1 MKKLIRIWL
10 LLIPAMWVF
19 YIGVAFLVCKAL
31 GHNFDLLEKGISAAI
46 FLVIFSLGQWMGYSY
61 SIFPRI
67 KYLENDDTAKPSF
80 KDTSSSMVTIS
91 QGFDFNRLKTEI
103 ADKWMITFFDDEKK
117 VLKFRTKIRFFSWGA
132 ATWLRYDSDTG
143 EIQICCFPIVSMMLS
158 DARKMQKEIERCLKV
173 FDRNRQVTKNED

>member
-19 YIGVAFLVCKAL
+19 YVGVTFLVCKAL
-31 GHNFDLLEKGISAAI
+31 GHNFDLLEKGISATI
-46 FLVIFSLGQWMGYSY
+46 FLVIFSLGQWVVYSY
-61 SIFPRI
+61 LVFPRI

-80 KDTSSSMVTIS
+80 KDVCSSMVNTS

-103 ADKWMITFFDDEKK
+103 ADKWVVTFSDDEKK

-143 EIQICCFPIVSMMLS
+143 EIQMYCFPISSMMLS
-158 DARKMQKEIERCLKV
+158 NARKIQREIESCLNV
-173 FDRNRQVTKNED
+173 FEPTT

>member
-67 KYLENDDTAKPSF
+67 KYLENNDIAKPSY
-80 KDTSSSMVTIS
+80 KDACPSTVNEP
-91 QGFDFNRLKTEI
+91 QGLDFSHLKTEI
-103 ADKWMITFFDDEKK
+103 ADNWVITFSDDVEK
-117 VLKFRTKIRFFSWGA
+117 VLKFRTKIGFWSWGEA
-132 ATWLRYDSDTG
+132 AWLRYDSVAG
-143 EIQICCFPIVSMMLS
+143 EIYIYCFSVSSVMQS
-158 DARKMQKEIERCLKV
+158 GARKMQKAIENCLKI
-173 FDRNRQVTKNED
+173 T